1 MIIAV
6 ILGVSFIVSTRETS
20 IFNTLD
26 RSSIYNFNNIK
37 TNQDR
42 VDFLKQFGWEVEEDP
57 IEIMEIRI
65 PKEFDK
71 VYQSYNELQKEV
83 GLDLEKY
90 KGRRVKRYTYKVL
103 NHPSSKDVEVRG
115 NI

>member
-1 MIIAV
+1 M
-6 ILGVSFIVSTRETS
+6 
-20 IFNTLD
+20 
-26 RSSIYNFNNIK
+26 
-37 TNQDR
+37 
-42 VDFLKQFGWEVEEDP
+42 DFLKQFGWEVEEDP

-115 NI
+115 NILIYKNKVVAGDIMTTAIDGFMNSLLYKVEGNE